1 MYISIQ
7 LTWQWSLNMIKVKL
21 CRFEPCLGTFIML
34 IVDVSSD
41 MGLFTHLSNY
51 VFRVRVFG
59 NAKAVR
65 VIFFFKMFNIEFRFQ
80 KFSKKWRKIFCFW
93 DNCICIGIVK
103 LSLLRAGYFSSD
115 ANVLTSCPKIFH
127 FNKKDFFQLNWLSS
141 DHWIL

>member
-1 MYISIQ
+1 
-7 LTWQWSLNMIKVKL
+7 MIKVKL

-65 VIFFFKMFNIEFRFQ
+65 VIFFFKMFNIEFRF
-80 KFSKKWRKIFCFW
+80 
-93 DNCICIGIVK
+93 VK
-103 LSLLRAGYFSSD
+103 L
-115 ANVLTSCPKIFH
+115 
-127 FNKKDFFQLNWLSS
+127 LNCLY
-141 DHWIL
+141 